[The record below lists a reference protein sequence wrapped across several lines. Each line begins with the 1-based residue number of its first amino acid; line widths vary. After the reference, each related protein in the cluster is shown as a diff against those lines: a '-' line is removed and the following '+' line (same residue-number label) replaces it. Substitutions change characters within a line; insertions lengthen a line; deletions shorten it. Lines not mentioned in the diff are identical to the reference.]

1 MTAINISGR
10 LSFEHIFVADSSN
23 GSAPAFSATVLIDK
37 SDQAQIQKIR
47 AEIQRVATEK
57 WKDKAPG
64 LLKSLYATEKLC
76 LRDGD
81 NKEYDGY
88 AGMMYVTSR
97 NKARPTVVDRRCNPV
112 TEADGLACASPSGF
126 VTRIDSNLISGDFT
140 IEDAKLYDFMRLLHK
155 TEDVLIEP
163 SSCAAF
169 IGPVHLESTEAGKGY
184 LAKQGLTADVMKN
197 ATQICWATGGRLV
210 PYEVWKE
217 YLVKVVK

>member
-10 LSFEHIFVADSSN
+10 LSFEHIFAADSSN
-23 GSAPAFSATVLIDK
+23 GSAPAYSATVLIDK
-37 SDQAQIQKIR
+37 SDQTQIQKIR

-97 NKARPTVVDRRCNPV
+97 NKARPSCGPQMQSRDRGRRP
-112 TEADGLACASPSGF
+112 GLF
-126 VTRIDSNLISGDFT
+126 
-140 IEDAKLYDFMRLLHK
+140 RLLCERPHR
-155 TEDVLIEP
+155 TLGAGQRQRQARQRQITRH
-163 SSCAAF
+163 
-169 IGPVHLESTEAGKGY
+169 PV
-184 LAKQGLTADVMKN
+184 
-197 ATQICWATGGRLV
+197 R
-210 PYEVWKE
+210 P
-217 YLVKVVK
+217 

>member
-23 GSAPAFSATVLIDK
+23 GSAPAYSATVLIDK

-47 AEIQRVATEK
+47 DEIQRVATEK

-97 NKARPTVVDRRCNPV
+97 NKARPTVVARLWHRRPDRGRRP
-112 TEADGLACASPSGF
+112 GLF
-126 VTRIDSNLISGDFT
+126 
-140 IEDAKLYDFMRLLHK
+140 RLLCERPHR
-155 TEDVLIEP
+155 TL
-163 SSCAAF
+163 
-169 IGPVHLESTEAGKGY
+169 GAG
-184 LAKQGLTADVMKN
+184 Q
-197 ATQICWATGGRLV
+197 R
-210 PYEVWKE
+210 
-217 YLVKVVK
+217 

>member
-23 GSAPAFSATVLIDK
+23 GSAPAYSATVLIDK
-37 SDQAQIQKIR
+37 SDQTQIQKIR

-97 NKARPTVVDRRCNPV
+97 NKARPIVVDRRCNPV
-112 TEADGLACASPSGF
+112 TEADGLVYSGCY
-126 VTRIDSNLISGDFT
+126 VNARVELWAQDNANGKRIN
-140 IEDAKLYDFMRLLHK
+140 AKLLGIQFVRDGDAFGAGSAPAKPTDFSDLG
-155 TEDVLIEP
+155 DGDPASASV
-163 SSCAAF
+163 
-169 IGPVHLESTEAGKGY
+169 
-184 LAKQGLTADVMKN
+184 
-197 ATQICWATGGRLV
+197 GGN
-210 PYEVWKE
+210 PWD
-217 YLVKVVK
+217 